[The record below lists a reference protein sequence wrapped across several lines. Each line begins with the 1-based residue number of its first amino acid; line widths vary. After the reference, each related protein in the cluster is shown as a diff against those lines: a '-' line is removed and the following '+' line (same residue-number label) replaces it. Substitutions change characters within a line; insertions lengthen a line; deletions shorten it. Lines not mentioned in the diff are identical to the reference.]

1 MDSGLDRHKTR
12 AFSPNGNNV
21 GIEPVLQPPPKPVFF
36 NDSPGPNSKPL
47 AQQVRYSH
55 WEAVEATDYTNNELG
70 GGVKIR
76 TFFLFLHIFGK
87 KQRMDPI
94 EEEEK
99 KVRERIRNKVNQ
111 VSSVS
116 QSLLSPLQDHIN
128 FTLQKAYFKCAYECF
143 DRTRTHA
150 EISQCAETC
159 SERLNRSLV
168 ACQDKFEAAKLQ
180 RTRNEAVVGLEQCV
194 NQTVDDAVKTLPSLV
209 SKMKKALSV
218 SD

>member
-1 MDSGLDRHKTR
+1 
-12 AFSPNGNNV
+12 V
-21 GIEPVLQPPPKPVFF
+21 
-36 NDSPGPNSKPL
+36 
-47 AQQVRYSH
+47 
-55 WEAVEATDYTNNELG
+55 
-70 GGVKIR
+70 
-76 TFFLFLHIFGK
+76 
-87 KQRMDPI
+87 
-94 EEEEK
+94 
-99 KVRERIRNKVNQ
+99 
-111 VSSVS
+111 
-116 QSLLSPLQDHIN
+116 
-128 FTLQKAYFKCAYECF
+128 QKAYFKCAYECF

-159 SERLNRSLV
+159 SVPITNAQNHFDNEMSAFQERLNRSLV

>member
-1 MDSGLDRHKTR
+1 
-12 AFSPNGNNV
+12 
-21 GIEPVLQPPPKPVFF
+21 
-36 NDSPGPNSKPL
+36 
-47 AQQVRYSH
+47 
-55 WEAVEATDYTNNELG
+55 
-70 GGVKIR
+70 
-76 TFFLFLHIFGK
+76 
-87 KQRMDPI
+87 MDPI
-94 EEEEK
+94 EVVEEEK
-99 KVRERIRNKVNQ
+99 KVRERIRHKVNQ

-128 FTLQKAYFKCAYECF
+128 FTLQ
-143 DRTRTHA
+143 
-150 EISQCAETC
+150 
-159 SERLNRSLV
+159 ERLNRSLV

>member
-1 MDSGLDRHKTR
+1 MG
-12 AFSPNGNNV
+12 
-21 GIEPVLQPPPKPVFF
+21 
-36 NDSPGPNSKPL
+36 
-47 AQQVRYSH
+47 
-55 WEAVEATDYTNNELG
+55 
-70 GGVKIR
+70 R
-76 TFFLFLHIFGK
+76 TEE
-87 KQRMDPI
+87 

-150 EISQCAETC
+150 EISRCAETC
-159 SERLNRSLV
+159 SVPITNAQNHFDNEMSVFQERLNRSLV

-218 SD
+218 LD